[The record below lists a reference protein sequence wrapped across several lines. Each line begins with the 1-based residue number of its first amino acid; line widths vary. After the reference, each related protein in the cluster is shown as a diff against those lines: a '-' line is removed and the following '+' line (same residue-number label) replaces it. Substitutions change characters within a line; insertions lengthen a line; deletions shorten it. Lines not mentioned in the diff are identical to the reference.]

1 MAAPAQD
8 SRESSPAEDE
18 VILATAGYDHC
29 IKFWTAHTGK
39 CMGTL
44 QHPDSQVNAMEIS
57 PDGQLLAACGYQH
70 IRMFDVHNTKP
81 NPVVNF
87 EGDLI
92 FFYCKQDL
100 QNLRRGCFIMKC
112 KTLKRTLI
120 HIFTLLGQT
129 MYEG

>member
-1 MAAPAQD
+1 MYLTQPLIMLGKVLKEASIQGTSLLISTFLFA
-8 SRESSPAEDE
+8 
-18 VILATAGYDHC
+18 
-29 IKFWTAHTGK
+29 GK

-87 EGDLI
+87 EGMQML
-92 FFYCKQDL
+92 
-100 QNLRRGCFIMKC
+100 
-112 KTLKRTLI
+112 T
-120 HIFTLLGQT
+120 
-129 MYEG
+129 